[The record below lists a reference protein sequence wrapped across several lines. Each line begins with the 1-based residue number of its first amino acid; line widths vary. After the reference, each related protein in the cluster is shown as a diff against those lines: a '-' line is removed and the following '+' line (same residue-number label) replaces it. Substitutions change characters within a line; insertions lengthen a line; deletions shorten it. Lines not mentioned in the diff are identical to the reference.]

1 MVMADGETNTGRST
15 EWITTVIPLRRFA
28 EEAAEKKDTAQL
40 IAAVK
45 LPTGAVEVITNTAL
59 LHTKIDYYKNA
70 YDEEFR
76 LKGNSNVQ
84 IVGFM
89 FV

>member
-1 MVMADGETNTGRST
+1 MDTKGCQ
-15 EWITTVIPLRRFA
+15 LRTRFIEEA
-28 EEAAEKKDTAQL
+28 EEKGPTAQML
-40 IAAVK
+40 IVAVK
-45 LPTGAVEVITNTAL
+45 LPTGAVELITNTAM

-70 YDEEFR
+70 YNEELK
-76 LKGNSNVQ
+76 LKGNTNVQ

>member
-1 MVMADGETNTGRST
+1 MDSKGFQ
-15 EWITTVIPLRRFA
+15 LRARFMQEA
-28 EEAAEKKDTAQL
+28 EEKGNTAKML

-59 LHTKIDYYKNA
+59 IPTKIDYYYTA
-70 YDEEFR
+70 YDEEFK
-76 LKGNSNVQ
+76 LKANPNVQ

>member
-1 MVMADGETNTGRST
+1 MDSKGFQ
-15 EWITTVIPLRRFA
+15 LRARFMQEA
-28 EEAAEKKDTAQL
+28 EEKGNTAKML

-45 LPTGAVEVITNTAL
+45 LPTGAVEIITNTAKIA
-59 LHTKIDYYKNA
+59 TKVDYYNTA

-76 LKGNSNVQ
+76 LKSNPNVR

>member
-1 MVMADGETNTGRST
+1 MDSKAFQ
-15 EWITTVIPLRRFA
+15 LRARFIQEA
-28 EEAAEKKDTAQL
+28 EEKERTAQML
-40 IAAVK
+40 IAAVR

-59 LHTKIDYYKNA
+59 IPTKIEYYNTA
-70 YDEEFR
+70 YDEEFK
-76 LKGNSNVQ
+76 LKANHNVQ

>member
-1 MVMADGETNTGRST
+1 MDST
-15 EWITTVIPLRRFA
+15 AYQLRARFIKEA
-28 EEAAEKKDTAQL
+28 EEKERTAQML

-45 LPTGAVEVITNTAL
+45 LPTGAVEVIANTAKIA
-59 LHTKIDYYKNA
+59 TKVDYYNTA

-76 LKGNSNVQ
+76 LKSNPNVR

>member
-1 MVMADGETNTGRST
+1 MDNKAYQ
-15 EWITTVIPLRRFA
+15 LRARFMQEA
-28 EEAAEKKDTAQL
+28 EEKGAKANML

-59 LHTKIDYYKNA
+59 IPTKIDYYNTA
-70 YDEEFR
+70 YDEEFK
-76 LKGNSNVQ
+76 LKANPNVQ

>member
-1 MVMADGETNTGRST
+1 MDSKAFQ
-15 EWITTVIPLRRFA
+15 LRARFMQEA
-28 EEAAEKKDTAQL
+28 EEKGTTAQML

-59 LHTKIDYYKNA
+59 IPTKIEYYNTA
-70 YDEEFR
+70 YNEEFK
-76 LKGNSNVQ
+76 LKANSNVQ

>member
-1 MVMADGETNTGRST
+1 MDSKAFQ
-15 EWITTVIPLRRFA
+15 LRARFMREA
-28 EEAAEKKDTAQL
+28 EEKGTTAQMM
-40 IAAVK
+40 IAAVR

-59 LHTKIDYYKNA
+59 IPTKIEYYNTA
-70 YDEEFR
+70 YDEEFK
-76 LKGNSNVQ
+76 LKANSNVQ

>member
-1 MVMADGETNTGRST
+1 MDSKAYQ
-15 EWITTVIPLRRFA
+15 LRARFIQEA
-28 EEAAEKKDTAQL
+28 EEKEKTAQML
-40 IAAVK
+40 IVAIK
-45 LPTGAVEVITNTAL
+45 LPTGAIEIITNTAKIA
-59 LHTKIDYYKNA
+59 TKVDYYNTA

-76 LKGNSNVQ
+76 LKNNANVR

>member
-1 MVMADGETNTGRST
+1 MDTKGYQ
-15 EWITTVIPLRRFA
+15 LRARFLQEA
-28 EEAAEKKDTAQL
+28 EEKGSTAQML
-40 IAAVK
+40 IVAVK
-45 LPTGAVEVITNTAL
+45 LPTGAVELITNTAL

-76 LKGNSNVQ
+76 LKRNSNVQ

>member
-1 MVMADGETNTGRST
+1 MDTKGYQ
-15 EWITTVIPLRRFA
+15 LRARFLQEA
-28 EEAAEKKDTAQL
+28 EEKGPTAQML
-40 IAAVK
+40 IVAVAASRAIE
-45 LPTGAVEVITNTAL
+45 LITNTAL

>member
-1 MVMADGETNTGRST
+1 MDKKAY
-15 EWITTVIPLRRFA
+15 PLRARFLQEA
-28 EEAAEKKDTAQL
+28 EEKGATAKML
-40 IAAVK
+40 IAAVQ

-59 LHTKIDYYKNA
+59 IPTKIEYYTTS

-76 LKGNSNVQ
+76 LKTNPNVR

>member
-1 MVMADGETNTGRST
+1 MDTKAFQ
-15 EWITTVIPLRRFA
+15 LRARFMQEA
-28 EEAAEKKDTAQL
+28 EDNQKKASML

-45 LPTGAVEVITNTAL
+45 LPTGAVEIITNTAL
-59 LHTKIDYYKNA
+59 IPTKIDYYNTA
-70 YDEEFR
+70 YDDEFR
-76 LKGNSNVQ
+76 LKTNPNVR

>member
-1 MVMADGETNTGRST
+1 MDNKAYQ
-15 EWITTVIPLRRFA
+15 LRARFMQEA
-28 EEAAEKKDTAQL
+28 EEKEHTAQML

-59 LHTKIDYYKNA
+59 IPTKIDYYNNA

-76 LKGNSNVQ
+76 LKANPNVQ

>member
-1 MVMADGETNTGRST
+1 MDNKAYQ
-15 EWITTVIPLRRFA
+15 LRARFMQEA
-28 EEAAEKKDTAQL
+28 EEKGNTAHML

-59 LHTKIDYYKNA
+59 MPTKIDYYNTA
-70 YDEEFR
+70 YDEEFK
-76 LKGNSNVQ
+76 LKANPNVQ

>member
-1 MVMADGETNTGRST
+1 MDST
-15 EWITTVIPLRRFA
+15 AYQLRARFIKEA
-28 EEAAEKKDTAQL
+28 EEKERTAQML

-45 LPTGAVEVITNTAL
+45 LPTGAVEVITNTAKIA
-59 LHTKIDYYKNA
+59 TKVDYYNTA

-76 LKGNSNVQ
+76 LKSNPNVR

>member
-1 MVMADGETNTGRST
+1 MQE
-15 EWITTVIPLRRFA
+15 A
-28 EEAAEKKDTAQL
+28 EDNQKKASML

-45 LPTGAVEVITNTAL
+45 LPTGAVEIITNTAL
-59 LHTKIDYYKNA
+59 IPTKIDYYNTA
-70 YDEEFR
+70 YDDEFR
-76 LKGNSNVQ
+76 LKTNPNVR

>member
-1 MVMADGETNTGRST
+1 MDTKGCQ
-15 EWITTVIPLRRFA
+15 LRTRFIEEA
-28 EEAAEKKDTAQL
+28 EEKGPTAQML
-40 IAAVK
+40 IVAVM
-45 LPTGAVEVITNTAL
+45 LPTGAVELITNTAM

-70 YDEEFR
+70 YNEEFK
-76 LKGNSNVQ
+76 LKGNTNVQ

>member
-1 MVMADGETNTGRST
+1 MDTKGCQ
-15 EWITTVIPLRRFA
+15 LRTRFIEEA
-28 EEAAEKKDTAQL
+28 EEKGPTAQML
-40 IAAVK
+40 IVAVK
-45 LPTGAVEVITNTAL
+45 LPTGAVELITNTAM

-70 YDEEFR
+70 YNEEFK
-76 LKGNSNVQ
+76 LKGNINVQ

>member
-1 MVMADGETNTGRST
+1 MDSKAFQLRARFMQEAEDKG
-15 EWITTVIPLRRFA
+15 TTA
-28 EEAAEKKDTAQL
+28 HML

-59 LHTKIDYYKNA
+59 IPTKIEYYNTA
-70 YDEEFR
+70 YDEEFK
-76 LKGNSNVQ
+76 LKANRNVQ

>member
-1 MVMADGETNTGRST
+1 MDNKAYQ
-15 EWITTVIPLRRFA
+15 LRARFLQEA
-28 EEAAEKKDTAQL
+28 EEKEKTAQML

-59 LHTKIDYYKNA
+59 IPTKVNYYNNA
-70 YDEEFR
+70 YDEEFK
-76 LKGNSNVQ
+76 LKTNPNVQ
-84 IVGFM
+84 IIGFM

>member
-1 MVMADGETNTGRST
+1 M
-15 EWITTVIPLRRFA
+15 
-28 EEAAEKKDTAQL
+28 

-59 LHTKIDYYKNA
+59 IPTKVNYYNNA
-70 YDEEFR
+70 YDEEFK
-76 LKGNSNVQ
+76 LKTNPNVQ
-84 IVGFM
+84 IIGFM

>member
-1 MVMADGETNTGRST
+1 MDSKGFQ
-15 EWITTVIPLRRFA
+15 LRTRFMQEA
-28 EEAAEKKDTAQL
+28 EEKGNTAKML

-45 LPTGAVEVITNTAL
+45 LPTGAVEIITNTAKIA
-59 LHTKIDYYKNA
+59 TKVDYYNTA

-76 LKGNSNVQ
+76 LKSNPNVR